1 MDGGWLQTLSY
12 WHWLVLGVVL
22 VILEILSPGVFFL
35 WLGIAAGGVGL
46 VLMLWAGISWPYQL
60 LLFALFSLITVVASR
75 RYFRRFPIAT
85 DEPRLNRRGEQY
97 LGRTFTLS
105 APILNGVGRIRVDDT
120 TWKITGPDCP
130 AGSRVRVDGVD
141 GVVLQV
147 QCEGLGQDS
156 VPG

>member
-1 MDGGWLQTLSY
+1 MGGWLQSLSY

-22 VILEILSPGVFFL
+22 VILEIFSPGVFFL
-35 WLGIAAGGVGL
+35 WLGVAAGGVGL
-46 VLMLWAGISWPYQL
+46 LLALWPGIDWPYQL
-60 LLFALFSLITVVASR
+60 LLFALLSLVTVLASR

-105 APILNGVGRIRVDDT
+105 APIVNGTGRSRVDDT
-120 TWKITGPDCP
+120 LWKITGPDCP
-130 AGSRVRVDGVD
+130 AGSQVRVSGVD

-147 QCEGLGQDS
+147 EPQGAES
-156 VPG
+156 R

>member
-1 MDGGWLQTLSY
+1 MDGWLQSLSY

-35 WLGIAAGGVGL
+35 WLGIAAGAVGL
-46 VLMLWAGISWPYQL
+46 LLTLAPGIHWPYQL
-60 LLFALFSLITVVASR
+60 LLFALFSLLSVLASR

-85 DEPRLNRRGEQY
+85 DAPHLNRRGEQY

-120 TWKITGPDCP
+120 TWKVTGPDCP
-130 AGSRVRVDGVD
+130 AGSRVWVSGVD
-141 GVVLQV
+141 GMVLQV
-147 QCEGLGQDS
+147 QCKVQD
-156 VPG
+156 